1 MKDQQTN
8 NIGTQE
14 EVNNASR
21 GQNIAQT
28 EGNKVPSPDKN
39 ENVGTQD
46 EPLTTEDFHMLLE
59 LNTIDLS
66 MARRDY
72 ATAISDLQQSYDD
85 AMDIILKKEHQANAE
100 LRKAREVFEKAKE
113 GHELFLRQLKRERNE
128 VGRIHNEDK
137 AEAKNH
143 WAEANENIQAKR
155 HNIFER
161 YRNSGG
167 ALSQGTEGLLHPGWT
182 RDKKGGMSDEE
193 E

>member
-1 MKDQQTN
+1 MIMEN
-8 NIGTQE
+8 NSNQNQNTAAQAAQNLAS
-14 EVNNASR
+14 NN
-21 GQNIAQT
+21 T
-28 EGNKVPSPDKN
+28 
-39 ENVGTQD
+39 NVGTQN
-46 EPLTTEDFHMLLE
+46 EPLTTEGFHALLE
-59 LNTIDLS
+59 ANTAKLS
-66 MARRDY
+66 KERTAY

-113 GHELFLRQLKRERNE
+113 GHELFLRQLKRDRNE

-137 AEAKNH
+137 AEAKNR
-143 WAEANENIQAKR
+143 WSAANEEIQSER

-167 ALSQGTEGLLHPGWT
+167 AVPKEAEGLLHPGWT

-193 E
+193 K

>member
-8 NIGTQE
+8 NIGTQDV
-14 EVNNASR
+14 VNN
-21 GQNIAQT
+21 
-28 EGNKVPSPDKN
+28 KK

-46 EPLTTEDFHMLLE
+46 EPLTTEEFHTLLE
-59 LNTIDLS
+59 ANTFELS
-66 MARRDY
+66 KARKAY

-100 LRKAREVFEKAKE
+100 LRKAREEFERAKE

-137 AEAKNH
+137 AEAKNR
-143 WAEANENIQAKR
+143 WSVTNEEIQSKR

-167 ALSQGTEGLLHPGWT
+167 VLSGATEGLLHPGWT
-182 RDKKGGMSDEE
+182 KDKKGGMSDEE
-193 E
+193 Q

>member
-1 MKDQQTN
+1 MM
-8 NIGTQE
+8 E
-14 EVNNASR
+14 
-21 GQNIAQT
+21 
-28 EGNKVPSPDKN
+28 NKM
-39 ENVGTQD
+39 
-46 EPLTTEDFHMLLE
+46 TTEHFHTLLE
-59 LNTIDLS
+59 ANTTELS
-66 MARRDY
+66 KARKAY

-128 VGRIHNEDK
+128 VGRIHNEEK

-143 WAEANENIQAKR
+143 WAEVNEEIQSKR

-167 ALSQGTEGLLHPGWT
+167 GTLGRHGRTPAPRLDQRQE
-182 RDKKGGMSDEE
+182 RRSER
-193 E
+193 